1 MEILD
6 KAGLFKHADVV
17 HKAIAMAADPKQE
30 LNIALKMQL
39 IQLKNYM
46 TNVNIQEITKD
57 PMKFVYDSNF
67 ENIMDLINK
76 LEAAEKPKPNPNVYI
91 A

>member
-39 IQLKNYM
+39 IQLKNLLL
-46 TNVNIQEITKD
+46 TLFL
-57 PMKFVYDSNF
+57 KFKMVQKF
-67 ENIMDLINK
+67 
-76 LEAAEKPKPNPNVYI
+76 
-91 A
+91 

>member
-39 IQLKNYM
+39 KNYM
-46 TNVNIQEITKD
+46 ANVNIQEITKD

>member
-1 MEILD
+1 
-6 KAGLFKHADVV
+6 
-17 HKAIAMAADPKQE
+17 
-30 LNIALKMQL
+30 MQL

-46 TNVNIQEITKD
+46 ANMNIQEITKD
-57 PMKFVYDSNF
+57 PMKFVYESNF

-76 LEAAEKPKPNPNVYI
+76 IEAAEKPKPDPNVYI

>member
-1 MEILD
+1 MDKLD

-39 IQLKNYM
+39 LRLKSYM
-46 TNVNIQEITKD
+46 AIVDISEITKD
-57 PMKFVYDSNF
+57 PKKFVDESNF
-67 ENIMDLINK
+67 ENIMDLIDK
-76 LEAAEKPKPNPNVYI
+76 IEAAEKPKPDPSVYI
-91 A
+91 V